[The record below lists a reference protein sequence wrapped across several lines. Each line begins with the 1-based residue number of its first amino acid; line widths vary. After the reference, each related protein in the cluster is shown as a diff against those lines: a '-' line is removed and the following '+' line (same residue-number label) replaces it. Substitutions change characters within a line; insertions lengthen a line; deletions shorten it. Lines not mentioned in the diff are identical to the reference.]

1 MRYRIESGKD
11 GGKKAT
17 PAYMQLYEQLR
28 RDITGGALRYG
39 EKLPSKRLLA
49 EETGTALITV
59 EHAYAL
65 LEEEGYI
72 EARERRGYFVTYRE
86 SDMLPERAESGT
98 AAGPVRRPAQP
109 EEAGLAAR
117 DPDEF
122 PFSVYAATMRRVLLD
137 YGDRILLPSPG
148 TGCAELKNAIAAYLL
163 RSRGMDVCPD
173 QILIGAGAEYLYAM
187 AARVIGRDR
196 IYAIEDPSYA
206 KIRLVYEAEGIT
218 VEPLRLGP
226 EGILSGELAGSR
238 AGVLHVTPFTSWPSG
253 ITASASKRSEYIR
266 WAKERD
272 AYIVEDDYNSEF
284 SISTKAEDTLFL
296 LEPRRHVIYMNTF
309 SRTISPSVRIGYMVL
324 PSETYGAM
332 LEKIAFYSCTVP
344 VFEQLVLAR
353 FIEDGDFE
361 RHINRVRRHRR
372 RRLQ

>member
-1 MRYRIESGKD
+1 MRYRIDRTED
-11 GGKKAT
+11 GGTKRP

-28 RDITGGALRYG
+28 RDITGGALHYG
-39 EKLPSKRLLA
+39 EKLPSKRLLS

-72 EARERRGYFVTYRE
+72 EARQRRGYFVIYRE
-86 SDMLPERAESGT
+86 SDTLPDRAEKPGMAA
-98 AAGPVRRPAQP
+98 AAGP
-109 EEAGLAAR
+109 AASDR

-122 PFSVYAATMRRVLLD
+122 PFSVYAAAMRRVLLD
-137 YGDRILLPSPG
+137 YGDRILVPSPG
-148 TGCAELKNAIAAYLL
+148 TGCAELKSAIASYLL
-163 RSRGMDVCPD
+163 RSRGMHVLPD

-187 AARVIGRDR
+187 AARILGRER
-196 IYAIEDPSYA
+196 IYAIEDPSYE
-206 KIRLVYEAEGIT
+206 KIRLVYEAEGIR

-226 EGILSGELAGSR
+226 EGIASGELMRSR

-272 AYIVEDDYNSEF
+272 AYIIEDDYNSEF
-284 SISTKAEDTLFL
+284 SISTKAEDTLYL
-296 LEPRRHVIYMNTF
+296 LEPERHVIYMNTF

-324 PSETYGAM
+324 PSQTCGDM
-332 LEKIAFYSCTVP
+332 LEKVAFYSCTVP

-372 RRLQ
+372 RRLQAITKE